1 MAETNATRRARPPLW
16 AAFSEPLL
24 VARPFRVLEL
34 RLCILP
40 LLSPA
45 SRERHQRRSLPT
57 VPKKREST
65 TTVTPGEP
73 GGVLEYPR
81 SWE

>member
-1 MAETNATRRARPPLW
+1 MAETNATRRARPPVW
-16 AAFSEPLL
+16 AAFFEPLL

-45 SRERHQRRSLPT
+45 SRELHPRRSLPT
-57 VPKKREST
+57 VPKKREFT
-65 TTVTPGEP
+65 TAVTPGEP
-73 GGVLEYPR
+73 GGVLEHPR